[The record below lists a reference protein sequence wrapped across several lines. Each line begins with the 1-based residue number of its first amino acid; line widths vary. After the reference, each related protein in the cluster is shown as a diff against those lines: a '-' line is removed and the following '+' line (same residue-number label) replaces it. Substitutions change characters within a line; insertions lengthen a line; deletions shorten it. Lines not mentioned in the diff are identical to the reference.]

1 MKRIPIH
8 AVFAA
13 AALGLAALVA
23 TQALRLQ
30 RTQAL
35 NTAIAAAAQTPAEG
49 DAALPPRDAPR
60 EVRLARATAL
70 ARAGAFDA
78 AFKTYSA
85 LIEPGAPD
93 GVSRQALYNLG
104 NMVLRQGMGSR
115 GGEAAPADAATAGA
129 LSAEAG
135 PLVELAKQR
144 YRDLLRAAPDAW
156 DARYNLER
164 ALRLAPEEHEAVVEE
179 ANTNIERRNVMLRGM
194 DPGDL
199 P

>member
-8 AVFAA
+8 AVFAV

-30 RTQAL
+30 RAQAL
-35 NTAIAAAAQTPAEG
+35 NAAIAAAAQAPVEA
-49 DAALPPRDAPR
+49 DAAAPPRDAPR

-70 ARAGAFDA
+70 SKAGAFDA
-78 AFKTYSA
+78 AFKTYSG
-85 LIEPGAPD
+85 LIEPGAMD
-93 GVSRQALYNLG
+93 GVGRQALYNLG
-104 NMVLRQGMGSR
+104 TMVLRQGMGSQG
-115 GGEAAPADAATAGA
+115 GGEAGATTA

-144 YRDLLRAAPDAW
+144 YRDLLRVAPDEW

-164 ALRLAPEEHEAVVEE
+164 ALRLAPEEQEAVVEE